1 MPEHSAGSN
10 SKWLAEQLQRLW
22 SKPTKAE
29 CLRLSNA
36 APTNEQAQQL
46 DTWEDEGGTLAPRDP
61 PGSGP

>member
-1 MPEHSAGSN
+1 MHEHSARSN
-10 SKWLAEQLQRLW
+10 SKWLTERLQRLW

-46 DTWEDEGGTLAPRDP
+46 NTWEDEGGTIAPRDP
-61 PGSGP
+61 PGGVP

>member
-1 MPEHSAGSN
+1 MHEHSARSN

-29 CLRLSNA
+29 CVRLSNA

-46 DTWEDEGGTLAPRDP
+46 DTWEDEGGTIAPRDP